1 MDIDVERLIGSV
13 LRGTLTGGRK
23 SGRRALSYA
32 GRKGS
37 VLNARNLL
45 LLAGVA
51 WGVYETATKRGGA
64 GASPPAAGLPV
75 PPPLPASG
83 GVASLP
89 ATSTADA
96 EVVRLVRLSIS
107 AARADGTL
115 SPGERERIMAEAREA
130 GVDDLVAKEVDA
142 VHPLADIVRGVSDPR
157 QREALYQL
165 AFVIVRADEGVSGAE
180 RIYLAQLAHALGL
193 DPSTTAR
200 IEDESA
206 RAIDAMPE
214 TTEPAARSG

>member
-1 MDIDVERLIGSV
+1 MDVDVERLIGSV

-23 SGRRALSYA
+23 RGRRALSYA

-37 VLNARNLL
+37 LLSARNLL

-51 WGVYETATKRGGA
+51 WGLYETASKRGGA
-64 GASPPAAGLPV
+64 DTGSPGQGPAA
-75 PPPLPASG
+75 PPPLPGSG
-83 GVASLP
+83 GAVPQPTAS
-89 ATSTADA
+89 AA
-96 EVVRLVRLSIS
+96 EAEALRVVRLAIS
-107 AARADGTL
+107 AARADGTM
-115 SPGERERIMAEAREA
+115 SPGERERILAEAHDA
-130 GVDDLVAKEVDA
+130 GVDALVAREVDA

-193 DPSTTAR
+193 DPSATAR
-200 IEDESA
+200 IEDEST
-206 RAIDAMPE
+206 RAIDATPEMPN
-214 TTEPAARSG
+214 GK